1 MTLASCC
8 CRVGL
13 HHTLVASDPSEP
25 IKWYCIAL
33 NTHLTDPQKP
43 YLELLEPA
51 LAAQLSETSAAA
63 MEAKANL

>member
-1 MTLASCC
+1 MNKAACKRSVLAVLRCHTDLR
-8 CRVGL
+8 CR
-13 HHTLVASDPSEP
+13 
-25 IKWYCIAL
+25 YCIAL